1 MKRIRRQP
9 GSMIALLAL
18 AILLLGIDAA
28 WAQTAPPAESTETT
42 GVTATEVL
50 ATGAAAVG
58 SFFYIPFKALAIC
71 PGMALASGAS
81 LAFTHG
87 DRSTAEYLLRV
98 GCTGT
103 YVVTPKM
110 IRGQEEFRGSGER

>member
-1 MKRIRRQP
+1 MKRNRRRP
-9 GSMIALLAL
+9 GSMIALLVL
-18 AILLLGIDAA
+18 AILLLGIEAA
-28 WAQTAPPAESTETT
+28 WAQTAPPSEPTPTT

-50 ATGAAAVG
+50 ATGAAVVG
-58 SFFYIPFKALAIC
+58 SAFYIPFKALAIC

-103 YVVTPKM
+103 YVVTPEM
-110 IRGQEEFRGSGER
+110 IRGQQEFRGSGER

>member
-1 MKRIRRQP
+1 MKRNRRRP

-18 AILLLGIDAA
+18 AIALLGFDGA
-28 WAQTAPPAESTETT
+28 WAQTAPPSEPSATT
-42 GVTATEVL
+42 GVSATEVM
-50 ATGAAAVG
+50 AKGAAAVG
-58 SFFYIPFKALAIC
+58 TFFYAPFKALAIC

-81 LAFTHG
+81 LAFSHG

-103 YVVTPKM
+103 YLITPEM
-110 IRGQEEFRGSGER
+110 VRGQQEFQGSGER